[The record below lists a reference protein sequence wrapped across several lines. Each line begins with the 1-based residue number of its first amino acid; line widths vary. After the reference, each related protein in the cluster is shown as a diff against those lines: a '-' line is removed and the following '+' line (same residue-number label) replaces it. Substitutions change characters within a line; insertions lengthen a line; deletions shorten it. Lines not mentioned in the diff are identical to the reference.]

1 MAAFAFT
8 EDLKPATLSNMF
20 KYLLYILMLGMIA
33 CNSSSIPTPTD
44 SASEGLIH
52 ISVDESFREIMDEQI
67 KVYQALQPKAKIVA
81 HYKSEADCWK
91 DLYNDST
98 RMLMVTRKLSSGE
111 TKYYYDSVGVYP
123 ESGQLAYDAVALV
136 VNRSASDSIFTQQQ
150 VKEILSGKSS
160 FPYKPVFDGNNA
172 TANFRYAMDSILMGV
187 PADLSRISAAKSG
200 REVVDFIAD
209 NPGHIGFVG
218 VSAIGNPEDTM
229 QQRMRERVR
238 IAWVSCRS
246 CKDGQEYSHPAQ
258 EEILYNRY
266 PYTRGVYY
274 VLKENHAGLGRAFV
288 NFMKKDQGQL
298 IFRRGYLVP
307 AWRPHIVRETVIR

>member
-1 MAAFAFT
+1 MGDFVFT
-8 EDLKPATLSNMF
+8 EELKPANLSDMYKLFFYTL
-20 KYLLYILMLGMIA
+20 ILSMMA
-33 CNSSSIPTPTD
+33 CNSSSKPTPTD
-44 SASEGLIH
+44 SASEGTIH

-67 KVYQALQPKAKIVA
+67 KVYQALQPKANIVV

-91 DLYNDST
+91 DLYDDST
-98 RMLMVTRKLSSGE
+98 RMLMVTRKLSPGE

-136 VNRSASDSIFTQQQ
+136 VNRKTSDSVFTQQQ
-150 VKEILSGKSS
+150 IKEILSGKSS
-160 FPYKPVFDGNNA
+160 LSYKPVFDGNKA
-172 TANFRYAMDSILMGV
+172 TANFRYAMDSILMGM

-200 REVVDFIAD
+200 REVVEFIAN
-209 NPGHIGFVG
+209 NPGYIGFVG
-218 VSAIGNPEDTM
+218 VSSIGNPEDTM
-229 QQRMRERVR
+229 QQRMREKVR
-238 IAWVSCRS
+238 MAWVSCRN
-246 CKDGQEYSHPAQ
+246 CAKGQEYSTPAQ

-274 VLKENHAGLGRAFV
+274 VLKETHAGLGRAFV